1 MQLVVARIG
10 RAHGIKGEVTVE
22 VRTDEPE
29 LRLGPGAV
37 LATDPASAGPLT
49 IETGRVHS
57 GRLLLRFE
65 GVRDRTGAEALRNTL
80 LIAEV
85 DPEELPEDP
94 DEYYD
99 HQLIDLDVVTADGTE
114 VGRITEIS
122 HLPSQD
128 LFIVERPDGSEVMIP
143 FVEEIVTEID
153 LEEQR
158 AVIDP
163 PPGLIDDSEAEIAS
177 RDATSEDDDADA
189 ARRRHDLPRVP
200 GTAERLA
207 RRQGTRA
214 RAARRPRARPARLDV
229 RPAQHRRRH
238 PVRRRPR
245 HGHEDRAL
253 GRRAGRRPRRRLRGR
268 ARTAPSSSSPRPA
281 AAPSPRNSP
290 SSSPSGPG

>member
-37 LATDPASAGPLT
+37 LATEPAGVGPLT

-65 GVRDRTGAEALRNTL
+65 GVRDRTAAEALRNTL

-85 DPEELPEDP
+85 DPAELPKDP
-94 DEYYD
+94 EEFYD
-99 HQLIDLDVVTADGTE
+99 HQLMDLDVVLADGTE
-114 VGRITEIS
+114 VGRITEIT

-153 LEEQR
+153 LAEQR
-158 AVIDP
+158 AVITP
-163 PPGLIDDSEAEIAS
+163 PPGLIDASQAVIAS
-177 RDATSEDDDADA
+177 ARDDEGDDGAPVAGKDA
-189 ARRRHDLPRVP
+189 
-200 GTAERLA
+200 
-207 RRQGTRA
+207 
-214 RAARRPRARPARLDV
+214 
-229 RPAQHRRRH
+229 
-238 PVRRRPR
+238 
-245 HGHEDRAL
+245 
-253 GRRAGRRPRRRLRGR
+253 
-268 ARTAPSSSSPRPA
+268 
-281 AAPSPRNSP
+281 
-290 SSSPSGPG
+290 

>member
-85 DPEELPEDP
+85 DPSEMPEEE

-99 HQLIDLDVVTADGTE
+99 HQLMDLDVVLADGTE
-114 VGRITEIS
+114 IGVITEIS

-128 LFIVERPDGSEVMIP
+128 LFIVERPDGTELMIP
-143 FVEEIVTEID
+143 FVEKIVTEID
-153 LEEQR
+153 LENQR

-163 PPGLIDDSEAEIAS
+163 PPGLIDDRAEIVSS
-177 RDATSEDDDADA
+177 RDEETASGEDDEAASDKASDKASAGDDDA
-189 ARRRHDLPRVP
+189 
-200 GTAERLA
+200 
-207 RRQGTRA
+207 
-214 RAARRPRARPARLDV
+214 
-229 RPAQHRRRH
+229 
-238 PVRRRPR
+238 
-245 HGHEDRAL
+245 
-253 GRRAGRRPRRRLRGR
+253 
-268 ARTAPSSSSPRPA
+268 
-281 AAPSPRNSP
+281 
-290 SSSPSGPG
+290 

>member
-37 LATDPASAGPLT
+37 LATEPPETGPLT

-65 GVRDRTGAEALRNTL
+65 GVRDRTAAEALRNTL

-85 DPEELPEDP
+85 DPAELPEDP
-94 DEYYD
+94 EEFYD
-99 HQLIDLDVVTADGTE
+99 HQLMDLDVVLADGTE
-114 VGRITEIS
+114 IGRITEIT

-158 AVIDP
+158 AVITP
-163 PPGLIDDSEAEIAS
+163 PPGLIDESEAVVAS
-177 RDATSEDDDADA
+177 ARDVESEDGSSGGAD
-189 ARRRHDLPRVP
+189 
-200 GTAERLA
+200 G
-207 RRQGTRA
+207 G
-214 RAARRPRARPARLDV
+214 
-229 RPAQHRRRH
+229 
-238 PVRRRPR
+238 
-245 HGHEDRAL
+245 
-253 GRRAGRRPRRRLRGR
+253 
-268 ARTAPSSSSPRPA
+268 
-281 AAPSPRNSP
+281 
-290 SSSPSGPG
+290 PSGSLPGEASASGEAKQGDA

>member
-10 RAHGIKGEVTVE
+10 RAHGVRGEVTVD

-29 LRLGPGAV
+29 VRLGPGAV
-37 LATDPASAGPLT
+37 LTTDPAAAGPLT
-49 IETGRVHS
+49 IATGRVHS

-65 GVRDRTGAEALRNTL
+65 GVADRGGAEALRNIL

-94 DEYYD
+94 DEFYD
-99 HQLIDLDVVTADGTE
+99 HQLMDLDVVLTDGTE

-163 PPGLIDDSEAEIAS
+163 PPGLIAPVE
-177 RDATSEDDDADA
+177 DATDA
-189 ARRRHDLPRVP
+189 AGDAAAATEGDP
-200 GTAERLA
+200 GTARTGTDSAGRDVGRED
-207 RRQGTRA
+207 GTR
-214 RAARRPRARPARLDV
+214 
-229 RPAQHRRRH
+229 
-238 PVRRRPR
+238 
-245 HGHEDRAL
+245 
-253 GRRAGRRPRRRLRGR
+253 
-268 ARTAPSSSSPRPA
+268 
-281 AAPSPRNSP
+281 
-290 SSSPSGPG
+290 

>member
-29 LRLGPGAV
+29 LRLAPGAV
-37 LATDPASAGPLT
+37 LATEPATAGPLT

-65 GVRDRTGAEALRNTL
+65 GVRDRTAAEALRNTL

-85 DPEELPEDP
+85 DPAELPEDP
-94 DEYYD
+94 EEFYD
-99 HQLIDLDVVTADGTE
+99 HQLMDLDVVLADGTE
-114 VGRITEIS
+114 IGRITEIT

-158 AVIDP
+158 AVITP
-163 PPGLIDDSEAEIAS
+163 PPGLIDESQAVIAS
-177 RDATSEDDDADA
+177 SRDEEGDEDEAPESGKDA
-189 ARRRHDLPRVP
+189 
-200 GTAERLA
+200 
-207 RRQGTRA
+207 
-214 RAARRPRARPARLDV
+214 
-229 RPAQHRRRH
+229 
-238 PVRRRPR
+238 
-245 HGHEDRAL
+245 
-253 GRRAGRRPRRRLRGR
+253 
-268 ARTAPSSSSPRPA
+268 
-281 AAPSPRNSP
+281 
-290 SSSPSGPG
+290 

>member
-1 MQLVVARIG
+1 VQLVVARIG

-29 LRLGPGAV
+29 LRLAPGAV

-80 LIAEV
+80 LIADV
-85 DPEELPEDP
+85 DPEERPEEP

-99 HQLIDLDVVTADGTE
+99 HQLIDLDVITVDGE
-114 VGRITEIS
+114 AVGRITEIS

-128 LFIVERPDGSEVMIP
+128 LFIVERPDGSEVLVP

-153 LEEQR
+153 LDEQR

-163 PPGLIDDSEAEIAS
+163 PPGLIDDRAEIAS
-177 RDATSEDDDADA
+177 TRDDA
-189 ARRRHDLPRVP
+189 
-200 GTAERLA
+200 
-207 RRQGTRA
+207 
-214 RAARRPRARPARLDV
+214 
-229 RPAQHRRRH
+229 
-238 PVRRRPR
+238 
-245 HGHEDRAL
+245 
-253 GRRAGRRPRRRLRGR
+253 
-268 ARTAPSSSSPRPA
+268 
-281 AAPSPRNSP
+281 
-290 SSSPSGPG
+290 

>member
-37 LATDPASAGPLT
+37 LGTEPASAGPLT
-49 IETGRVHS
+49 IATGRVHS

-65 GVRDRTGAEALRNTL
+65 GVSDRGGAEALRNIL

-94 DEYYD
+94 EEFYD
-99 HQLIDLDVVTADGTE
+99 HQLMDLDVVLADGTE
-114 VGRITEIS
+114 IGRITEIT

-163 PPGLIDDSEAEIAS
+163 PPGLIDELPETEPETSDQPETDQPEKADSGDKADKG
-177 RDATSEDDDADA
+177 DA
-189 ARRRHDLPRVP
+189 
-200 GTAERLA
+200 
-207 RRQGTRA
+207 
-214 RAARRPRARPARLDV
+214 
-229 RPAQHRRRH
+229 
-238 PVRRRPR
+238 
-245 HGHEDRAL
+245 
-253 GRRAGRRPRRRLRGR
+253 
-268 ARTAPSSSSPRPA
+268 
-281 AAPSPRNSP
+281 
-290 SSSPSGPG
+290 

>member
-37 LATDPASAGPLT
+37 LATDPPSAGPLT

-65 GVRDRTGAEALRNTL
+65 GVRDRTAAEALRNTL
-80 LIAEV
+80 LIADV
-85 DPEELPEDP
+85 DPDERPEDE

-99 HQLIDLDVVTADGTE
+99 HQLIDLDVVTVDGTE

-122 HLPSQD
+122 HLPAQD
-128 LFIVERPDGSEVMIP
+128 LFVVERPDGSEVYVP
-143 FVEEIVTEID
+143 FVEEIVTDID

-163 PPGLIDDSEAEIAS
+163 PPGLIDDRAEIAS
-177 RDATSEDDDADA
+177 ARDDAAGARDAAAGTRDDAGDDA
-189 ARRRHDLPRVP
+189 
-200 GTAERLA
+200 
-207 RRQGTRA
+207 
-214 RAARRPRARPARLDV
+214 
-229 RPAQHRRRH
+229 
-238 PVRRRPR
+238 
-245 HGHEDRAL
+245 
-253 GRRAGRRPRRRLRGR
+253 
-268 ARTAPSSSSPRPA
+268 
-281 AAPSPRNSP
+281 
-290 SSSPSGPG
+290 

>member
-1 MQLVVARIG
+1 VQLVVARIG

-29 LRLGPGAV
+29 LRLAPGAV

-65 GVRDRTGAEALRNTL
+65 GVRDRTAAEALRNTV
-80 LIAEV
+80 LIADV
-85 DPEELPEDP
+85 DPDELPEGE

-114 VGRITEIS
+114 VGRITEVS

-128 LFIVERPDGSEVMIP
+128 LFVVERPDGTEVMIP
-143 FVEEIVTEID
+143 FVEEIVTDID

-163 PPGLIDDSEAEIAS
+163 PPGLIDDRAEIAS
-177 RDATSEDDDADA
+177 SRADDENA
-189 ARRRHDLPRVP
+189 AA
-200 GTAERLA
+200 GEGGNGQGGNAENGNA
-207 RRQGTRA
+207 ENGAGEAPGTRA
-214 RAARRPRARPARLDV
+214 
-229 RPAQHRRRH
+229 
-238 PVRRRPR
+238 
-245 HGHEDRAL
+245 
-253 GRRAGRRPRRRLRGR
+253 
-268 ARTAPSSSSPRPA
+268 
-281 AAPSPRNSP
+281 
-290 SSSPSGPG
+290 

>member
-37 LATDPASAGPLT
+37 LATEPAGAGPLT

-65 GVRDRTGAEALRNTL
+65 GVRDRTAAEALRNTL

-85 DPEELPEDP
+85 DPAELPEDP
-94 DEYYD
+94 EEFYD
-99 HQLIDLDVVTADGTE
+99 HQLMDLDVVLADGTE
-114 VGRITEIS
+114 IGRITEIT

-153 LEEQR
+153 LAEQR
-158 AVIDP
+158 AVIAP
-163 PPGLIDDSEAEIAS
+163 PPGLIDESQAVIAS
-177 RDATSEDDDADA
+177 SRDEEGDGDEAPAPGKDA
-189 ARRRHDLPRVP
+189 
-200 GTAERLA
+200 
-207 RRQGTRA
+207 
-214 RAARRPRARPARLDV
+214 
-229 RPAQHRRRH
+229 
-238 PVRRRPR
+238 
-245 HGHEDRAL
+245 
-253 GRRAGRRPRRRLRGR
+253 
-268 ARTAPSSSSPRPA
+268 
-281 AAPSPRNSP
+281 
-290 SSSPSGPG
+290 